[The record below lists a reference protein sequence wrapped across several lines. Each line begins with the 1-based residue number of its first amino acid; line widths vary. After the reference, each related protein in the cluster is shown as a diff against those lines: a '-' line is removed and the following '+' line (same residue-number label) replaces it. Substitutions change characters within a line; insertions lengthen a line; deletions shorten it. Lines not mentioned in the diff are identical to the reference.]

1 MFLIGE
7 LILSKDSKNKKDKQA
22 VIISNNRVSYFFND
36 VLNKINDIFKM
47 QDFVKYTKNY
57 FLICLVVMMPL
68 LIFTVLSF
76 EMIFFM
82 GWNFIIFTISIFII
96 SLSLLVV
103 AAFFLYQHYL
113 KKIWNIEKKFKND
126 NYKENLEKIKDHILK
141 TTNLSLND
149 TITHLLEELSY
160 YRQLNDNRLSFF
172 TGIGIVIV
180 TIIPSSV
187 IGLSEG
193 SNKKEWLFIIVIIS
207 LLFLVFLRIIYSIK
221 RDILIGQDH
230 YYTVIENI
238 LKDIQYYHSNL
249 DSDCSTGE
257 ELQQICET
265 LRGIQE
271 EISDLNYIKK
281 IRGRVRK

>member
-1 MFLIGE
+1 M
-7 LILSKDSKNKKDKQA
+7 SKDSKNKKDKQA

-36 VLNKINDIFKM
+36 VLNKIDDIFKM

-57 FLICLVVMMPL
+57 FLIYWGVMMPL

-76 EMIFFM
+76 EIIFFK
-82 GWNFIIFTISIFII
+82 GWNFIIFTIPIFII
-96 SLSLLVV
+96 FLSLLVV
-103 AAFFLYQHYL
+103 AAFFLYQHYQ
-113 KKIWNIEKKFKND
+113 KIWNIEKKFKND

>member
-1 MFLIGE
+1 M
-7 LILSKDSKNKKDKQA
+7 SKDSKNKKDKQA

-76 EMIFFM
+76 EIIFFM

>member
-1 MFLIGE
+1 M
-7 LILSKDSKNKKDKQA
+7 ILSKDSKNKKDKQA

>member
-1 MFLIGE
+1 M
-7 LILSKDSKNKKDKQA
+7 ILSKDSKNKKDKQA

-76 EMIFFM
+76 EIIFFM

>member
-1 MFLIGE
+1 M
-7 LILSKDSKNKKDKQA
+7 ILSKDSKNKKDKQA

-36 VLNKINDIFKM
+36 VLNKIDDIFKM

-57 FLICLVVMMPL
+57 FLIYWGVMMPL

-76 EMIFFM
+76 EIIFFM
-82 GWNFIIFTISIFII
+82 GWNFIIFTIPIFII
-96 SLSLLVV
+96 FLSLLVV
-103 AAFFLYQHYL
+103 AAFFLYQHYQ
-113 KKIWNIEKKFKND
+113 KIWNIEKKFKND

-193 SNKKEWLFIIVIIS
+193 SNKKERLFIIVIIS

>member
-36 VLNKINDIFKM
+36 VLNKIDDIFKM

-57 FLICLVVMMPL
+57 FLIYWGVMMPL

-76 EMIFFM
+76 EIIFFM
-82 GWNFIIFTISIFII
+82 GWNFIIFTIPIFII
-96 SLSLLVV
+96 FLSLLVV
-103 AAFFLYQHYL
+103 AAFFLYQHYQ
-113 KKIWNIEKKFKND
+113 KIWNIEKKFKND

-193 SNKKEWLFIIVIIS
+193 SNKKERLFIIVIIS

-257 ELQQICET
+257 EL
-265 LRGIQE
+265 
-271 EISDLNYIKK
+271 
-281 IRGRVRK
+281 

>member
-36 VLNKINDIFKM
+36 VLNKIDDIFKM

-57 FLICLVVMMPL
+57 FLIYWGVMMPL

-76 EMIFFM
+76 EIIFFM
-82 GWNFIIFTISIFII
+82 GWNFIIFTIPIFII
-96 SLSLLVV
+96 FLSLLVV
-103 AAFFLYQHYL
+103 AAFFLYQYYQ
-113 KKIWNIEKKFKND
+113 KIWNIEKKFKND

-193 SNKKEWLFIIVIIS
+193 SNKKERLFIIVIIS

>member
-36 VLNKINDIFKM
+36 VLNKIDDIFKM

-57 FLICLVVMMPL
+57 FLIYWGVMMPL

-76 EMIFFM
+76 EIIFFK
-82 GWNFIIFTISIFII
+82 GWNFIIFTIPIFII
-96 SLSLLVV
+96 FLSLLVV
-103 AAFFLYQHYL
+103 AAFFLYQYYQ
-113 KKIWNIEKKFKND
+113 KIWNIEKKFKND

-193 SNKKEWLFIIVIIS
+193 FNKKEWLFIIVIIS

>member
-36 VLNKINDIFKM
+36 VLNKIDDIFKM

-57 FLICLVVMMPL
+57 FLIYWGVMMPL

-76 EMIFFM
+76 EIIFFM
-82 GWNFIIFTISIFII
+82 GWNFIIFTIPIFII
-96 SLSLLVV
+96 FLSLLVV
-103 AAFFLYQHYL
+103 AAFFLYQHYQ
-113 KKIWNIEKKFKND
+113 KIWNIEKKFKND

-193 SNKKEWLFIIVIIS
+193 SNKKERLFIIVIIS

>member
-1 MFLIGE
+1 M
-7 LILSKDSKNKKDKQA
+7 SKDSKNKKDKQA

-36 VLNKINDIFKM
+36 VLNKIDDIFKM

-57 FLICLVVMMPL
+57 FLIYWGVMMPL

-76 EMIFFM
+76 EIIFFM
-82 GWNFIIFTISIFII
+82 GWNFIIFTIPIFII
-96 SLSLLVV
+96 FLSLLVV
-103 AAFFLYQHYL
+103 AAFFLYQHYQ
-113 KKIWNIEKKFKND
+113 KIWNIEKKFKND

-193 SNKKEWLFIIVIIS
+193 SNKKERLFIIVIIS

>member
-1 MFLIGE
+1 M
-7 LILSKDSKNKKDKQA
+7 SKDSKNKKDKQA

-36 VLNKINDIFKM
+36 VLNKIDDIFKM

-57 FLICLVVMMPL
+57 FLIYWGVMMPL

-76 EMIFFM
+76 EIIFFK
-82 GWNFIIFTISIFII
+82 GWNFIIFTIPIFII
-96 SLSLLVV
+96 FLSLLVV
-103 AAFFLYQHYL
+103 AAFFLYQYYQ
-113 KKIWNIEKKFKND
+113 KIWNIEKKFKND

-193 SNKKEWLFIIVIIS
+193 FNKKEWLFIIVIIS

>member
-1 MFLIGE
+1 M
-7 LILSKDSKNKKDKQA
+7 SKDSKNKKDKQA

-36 VLNKINDIFKM
+36 VLNKIDDIFKM

-57 FLICLVVMMPL
+57 FLIYWGVMMPL

-76 EMIFFM
+76 EIIFFM
-82 GWNFIIFTISIFII
+82 GWNFIIFTIPIFII
-96 SLSLLVV
+96 FLSLLVV
-103 AAFFLYQHYL
+103 AAFFLYQYYQ
-113 KKIWNIEKKFKND
+113 KIWNIEKKFKND

-193 SNKKEWLFIIVIIS
+193 SNKKERLFIIVIIS

>member
-1 MFLIGE
+1 
-7 LILSKDSKNKKDKQA
+7 
-22 VIISNNRVSYFFND
+22 
-36 VLNKINDIFKM
+36 
-47 QDFVKYTKNY
+47 
-57 FLICLVVMMPL
+57 MPL

-76 EMIFFM
+76 EIIFFM
-82 GWNFIIFTISIFII
+82 GWNFIIFTIPIFII
-96 SLSLLVV
+96 FLSLLVV
-103 AAFFLYQHYL
+103 AAFFLYQHYQ
-113 KKIWNIEKKFKND
+113 KIWNIEKKFKND

-193 SNKKEWLFIIVIIS
+193 SNKKERLFIIVIIS

>member
-1 MFLIGE
+1 M
-7 LILSKDSKNKKDKQA
+7 SKDSKNKKDKQA
-22 VIISNNRVSYFFND
+22 VIVPNDRVSYFFND

-57 FLICLVVMMPL
+57 FLICLVVMTPL
-68 LIFTVLSF
+68 LLITVLSF
-76 EMIFFM
+76 EMIFLM
-82 GWNFIIFTISIFII
+82 GWNLYIIFIL

-103 AAFFLYQHYL
+103 VAFFLYQHYL

-126 NYKENLEKIKDHILK
+126 NYKENLEKIKNHILK
-141 TTNLSLND
+141 TTSLSLND

-160 YRQLNDNRLSFF
+160 YRQLNDSRFSFF
-172 TGIGIVIV
+172 IGIGIAIV

-193 SNKKEWLFIIVIIS
+193 SNKKELLLTIVIIS

-230 YYTVIENI
+230 YYTVVENI

-257 ELQQICET
+257 ELQQISET

>member
-1 MFLIGE
+1 M
-7 LILSKDSKNKKDKQA
+7 ILSKDSKNKKQA

-36 VLNKINDIFKM
+36 VLNKIDDIFKM

-57 FLICLVVMMPL
+57 FLIYWGVMMPL

-76 EMIFFM
+76 EIIFFM
-82 GWNFIIFTISIFII
+82 GWNFIIFTIPIFII
-96 SLSLLVV
+96 FLSLLVV
-103 AAFFLYQHYL
+103 AAFFLYQYYQ
-113 KKIWNIEKKFKND
+113 KIWNIEKKFKND

-193 SNKKEWLFIIVIIS
+193 SNKKERLFIIVIIS

>member
-1 MFLIGE
+1 M
-7 LILSKDSKNKKDKQA
+7 SKDSKNKKDKQA

>member
-1 MFLIGE
+1 M
-7 LILSKDSKNKKDKQA
+7 ILSKDSKNKKDKQA

-193 SNKKEWLFIIVIIS
+193 SNKKERLFIIVIIS

>member
-1 MFLIGE
+1 M
-7 LILSKDSKNKKDKQA
+7 ILSKDSKNKKDKQA

-36 VLNKINDIFKM
+36 VLNKIDDIFKM

-57 FLICLVVMMPL
+57 FLIYWGVMMPL

-76 EMIFFM
+76 EIIFFM
-82 GWNFIIFTISIFII
+82 GWNFIIFTIPIFII
-96 SLSLLVV
+96 FLSLLVV
-103 AAFFLYQHYL
+103 AAFFLYQYYQ
-113 KKIWNIEKKFKND
+113 KIWNIEKKFKND

-193 SNKKEWLFIIVIIS
+193 SNKKERLFIIVIIS

>member
-36 VLNKINDIFKM
+36 VLNKIDDIFKM

-57 FLICLVVMMPL
+57 FLIYWGVMMPL

-76 EMIFFM
+76 EIIFFK
-82 GWNFIIFTISIFII
+82 GWNFIIFTIPIFII
-96 SLSLLVV
+96 FLSLLVV
-103 AAFFLYQHYL
+103 AAFFLYQHYQ
-113 KKIWNIEKKFKND
+113 KIWNIEKKFKND